1 MRRLHKTAENLPNGL
16 LQRLVEDAV
25 FFEEWNLKKKRARAS
40 SRIKQQDAQQQRGD
54 ELYWKA
60 FRKRFR

>member
-1 MRRLHKTAENLPNGL
+1 L

-54 ELYWKA
+54 ELYWKE